1 MNKRAALVK
10 LYRHLHSSYWVIPT
24 LLLIAAILLAAV
36 TIALDRVFPDVT
48 LLHPSVLLKLQPDT
62 ARVLLSTI
70 AGSVIGVAGVVFS
83 ITMVAVSFASGTF
96 GPRLIGN
103 FMRDRGNQVSLG
115 IFIGA
120 FIFTLLVLRSVQ
132 ARDAGQGLEAFV
144 PGISITVS
152 LALVLLC
159 MATLIYFIHH
169 VPETINIERI
179 IANLGKALKS
189 GVDARFPDQS
199 AAHKGLLSEQESWWR
214 DQRIEDAAVIA
225 LDSEGYIQAL
235 DLAALERLAVRHD
248 LHVHILKRPGAFVTA
263 YTDVMAIWPK
273 DVAESTVIEEL
284 RECIATGA
292 TPTVNQNVEFV
303 ADQLVEII
311 ARALSPGMNDP
322 FTAISCI
329 NWLHAGILHFA
340 THEKVTEVMC
350 ESDRIQMQ
358 PTRFRA
364 FVEAIFEKA
373 MPYISSDANVARHT
387 HATLTAI
394 AEKLAVGGNR
404 EVIEEQRVRLE
415 NAAAGYLDVRAH
427 SKVELD

>member
-24 LLLIAAILLAAV
+24 LFLITAVFLAAV
-36 TIALDRVFPDVT
+36 TIALDRVFPGVT
-48 LLHPSVLLKLQPDT
+48 LLHPSVLLKMQPDT

-83 ITMVAVSFASGTF
+83 ITMVAVSYASGTF

-115 IFIGA
+115 IFIGT
-120 FIFTLLVLRSVQ
+120 FIFALLVLRTVQ
-132 ARDAGQGLEAFV
+132 TGDASQGLETFV
-144 PGISITVS
+144 PGISIAVS
-152 LALVLLC
+152 LILVLLC

-169 VPETINIERI
+169 VPEAINIERI

-199 AAHKGLLSEQESWWR
+199 AMHKRLLAEKEDWWH
-214 DQRIEDAAVIA
+214 DQSTEDAVEIA
-225 LDSEGYIQAL
+225 LETEGYIQAL
-235 DLAALERLAVRHD
+235 DIGAMERLARRHD
-248 LHVHILKRPGAFVTA
+248 LHIQILKRPGAFVTVH
-263 YTDVMAIWPK
+263 TGVMAVWPK
-273 DVAESTVIEEL
+273 DSADRAVMAGL

-329 NWLHAGILHFA
+329 NWLHAGVLHFA
-340 THEKVTEVMC
+340 THEKITERMS
-350 ESDRIQMQ
+350 ESDRIEIQ
-358 PTRFRA
+358 PTRFRG
-364 FVEAIFEKA
+364 FVEAIFDKA
-373 MPYISSDANVARHT
+373 RPYISSDANVARHT
-387 HATLTAI
+387 LSTLAEI
-394 AEKLAVGGNR
+394 AEQLPQGNNR
-404 EVIEEQRVRLE
+404 DVIEEQRGHLE
-415 NAAAGYLDVRAH
+415 RAAAHLEGIVG
-427 SKVELD
+427 